1 MEEGGREGDPRK
13 DGARWVGWGAEKEEG
28 FLGEVDVEVG
38 GVGATVVPLV
48 LPTGVEEEDPSQ
60 TLVSP
65 SLFSSTTMVLTG
77 STGVPTFL
85 SS

>member
-1 MEEGGREGDPRK
+1 M
-13 DGARWVGWGAEKEEG
+13 EG
-28 FLGEVDVEVG
+28 FLGEVELEVG
-38 GVGATVVPLV
+38 GVGTTLALV
-48 LPTGVEEEDPSQ
+48 LATGVEDDDDDDPNQ